1 MKEKTMLEVPSG
13 TSNETFLEALVVGLR
28 EGGGMHS

>member
-1 MKEKTMLEVPSG
+1 MKDKTMLEVPSG

-28 EGGGMHS
+28 ETGGMHS

>member
-13 TSNETFLEALVVGLR
+13 ASNETFLEALVAGLR
-28 EGGGMHS
+28 DAGGMHS